1 MFQKQ
6 LLVQLN
12 WPAEDHYQWETLLDE
27 YLQLPNPYGTWDIAH
42 SLSNINNM
50 FKKWGTPLCLLVS
63 CLSWCKQSCGTN
75 HQTQIFADSNIWNK
89 TFFSRFG
96 VYKIWFACF
105 ADLIWIWFA
114 NLLIW
119 FVIWRKKANQLLVFS
134 SLET

>member
-1 MFQKQ
+1 MFLKQ

-12 WPAEDHYQWETLLDE
+12 WPAEDHFQWETLLDE

-63 CLSWCKQSCGTN
+63 WPSWCKQSCGTN
-75 HQTQIFADSNIWNK
+75 HQTRIFADSNIWNK
-89 TFFSRFG
+89 SFFPDLEFI
-96 VYKIWFACF
+96 KFDL
-105 ADLIWIWFA
+105 DLICMLCWFD
-114 NLLIW
+114 LQTCW
-119 FVIWRKKANQLLVFS
+119 FDLWFEKKNQISCWFFS